1 MRRTRLSLSKSEP
14 DKEDELVREAVMLR
28 DVSPA
33 ETLRIMSDLTEF
45 AVKMS
50 KATRNNAEEKD
61 H

>member
-1 MRRTRLSLSKSEP
+1 LSRSKSEP
-14 DKEDELVREAVMLR
+14 DKEDELIREAVRLR

-33 ETLRIMSDLTEF
+33 ETLTIMSDLTEF
-45 AVKMS
+45 AVKTN